1 MVCLC
6 RTCTRHKWCKLTLVR
21 LQIMESGG
29 KVESKTS
36 MDHQA
41 MRDALKSMEEKHDMV
56 FKEYHEIEARKKA
69 EEDARPACSVKDRKC
84 GSERGGSCHRSR
96 SQLV

>member
-1 MVCLC
+1 
-6 RTCTRHKWCKLTLVR
+6 
-21 LQIMESGG
+21 MESGG